1 MHFLCQCKK
10 YDTLKLKMFDS
21 INDSNFVPSIDYK
34 DTFISLMASTDKC
47 INKAAANFIHDCQ
60 IT

>member
-1 MHFLCQCKK
+1 
-10 YDTLKLKMFDS
+10 MFDS

-34 DTFISLMASTDKC
+34 ETFKSLMASTNKC
-47 INKAAANFIHDCQ
+47 IYKAVANFIYNCE

>member
-1 MHFLCQCKK
+1 MS
-10 YDTLKLKMFDS
+10 DS

-34 DTFISLMASTDKC
+34 DTFISLMASIDKSM
-47 INKAAANFIHDCQ
+47 INKVVANFIHDCQ